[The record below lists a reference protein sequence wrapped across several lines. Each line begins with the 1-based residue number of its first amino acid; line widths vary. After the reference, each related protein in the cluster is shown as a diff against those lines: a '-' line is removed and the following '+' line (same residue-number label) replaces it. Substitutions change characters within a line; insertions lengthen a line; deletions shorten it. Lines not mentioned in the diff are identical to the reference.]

1 MPEVIRVLVVDDH
14 ALHRDGARGILSQ
27 HADIEVIEE
36 AGSGEMALAL
46 IDRLLPDVVLMDIR
60 LPGVSGIEATRL
72 IRARYPSVR
81 VLMVSAYDDDEY
93 VRGALQAG
101 ASGYLCKTAP
111 GGLAQVARCPGLERT
126 ADVLVVVVCTDHQ
139 DAHGGVSG
147 ADQSRRL
154 DATDP
159 GKANVHQHDV
169 RQQPV
174 DEREGHLA
182 GAGLLDD
189 LDVCMLVQDPACAVP
204 VQGMVVDDQDADDF
218 GHHVPTLR
226 HRERPPVGE
235 FTHAPWV

>member
-111 GGLAQVARCPGLERT
+111 GRELAKAIRAVAAGSSVVEPAVLARLLVVQPSTSPAESSLSERERAVLDLLAHGLTNRQVATRLNISPRT
-126 ADVLVVVVCTDHQ
+126 C
-139 DAHGGVSG
+139 
-147 ADQSRRL
+147 
-154 DATDP
+154 
-159 GKANVHQHDV
+159 
-169 RQQPV
+169 
-174 DEREGHLA
+174 
-182 GAGLLDD
+182 LLYTSPSPRD
-189 LDVCMLVQDPACAVP
+189 
-204 VQGMVVDDQDADDF
+204 
-218 GHHVPTLR
+218 R
-226 HRERPPVGE
+226 
-235 FTHAPWV
+235 